1 MMFHIELVATPS
13 RHLDRALGFHEV
25 AKEAETRPS
34 GLGAMACWIAKR
46 GVHPIRW
53 KPEHPETFDFRLQP
67 SKRLFRIAI

>member
-1 MMFHIELVATPS
+1 MVFHIELVATPL

-25 AKEAETRPS
+25 GKEAETGPS

-53 KPEHPETFDFRLQP
+53 KPEHLETFDFRLQP